1 MSNLYLTLLFI
12 LISTSLQKKVNELP
26 PASDYSIPL
35 YEPEEMPH
43 SNLISFS
50 EDLVEAR
57 MGKQT
62 RQVIN
67 LYVGEPL
74 QHLKVKLSTAIC
86 GIWLLDKKTFGHGF
100 DYSSSSTFE
109 DMGLDGKV
117 DFTHGRMVKDYM
129 KFVQTKSN
137 QAIPFLLVTKVD
149 DATKIPNNYDGL
161 IGFGF
166 QCRSKSVG
174 NVNLMKM
181 FEGKKVKKDIF
192 SYTYDSTTGK
202 GLFTI
207 GGYAKKLDL
216 SNKHY
221 RTIPLDIMNINGHW
235 EVNLH
240 SVFFENGYMFK
251 VDAPLSIGIGGA
263 AFGVSQD
270 LFDYIVGAYFFNYM
284 EKGVCIL
291 TQEDVWEVFCDLTY
305 DPSSFGS
312 LGLVVGKWNFK
323 LKPSMLFRTIKAGGE
338 TRYWFSI
345 VYYKDHQ
352 GQFYLSQSLLEG
364 INTVVYN
371 REEYN
376 IGLFEGEMQ

>member
-12 LISTSLQKKVNELP
+12 LISTSPQKKVNELP

-149 DATKIPNNYDGL
+149 DATKIPNNYDE
-161 IGFGF
+161 
-166 QCRSKSVG
+166 SW
-174 NVNLMKM
+174 NY
-181 FEGKKVKKDIF
+181 IF
-192 SYTYDSTTGK
+192 SDNNSIK
-202 GLFTI
+202 RC
-207 GGYAKKLDL
+207 
-216 SNKHY
+216 SN
-221 RTIPLDIMNINGHW
+221 ISLI
-235 EVNLH
+235 
-240 SVFFENGYMFK
+240 
-251 VDAPLSIGIGGA
+251 
-263 AFGVSQD
+263 FGMIKQD
-270 LFDYIVGAYFFNYM
+270 LKI
-284 EKGVCIL
+284 
-291 TQEDVWEVFCDLTY
+291 
-305 DPSSFGS
+305 
-312 LGLVVGKWNFK
+312 
-323 LKPSMLFRTIKAGGE
+323 
-338 TRYWFSI
+338 
-345 VYYKDHQ
+345 
-352 GQFYLSQSLLEG
+352 
-364 INTVVYN
+364 
-371 REEYN
+371 
-376 IGLFEGEMQ
+376 